1 MRKAERANGS
11 RKLAVLAA
19 LGLVIA
25 LALAACGSSSDS
37 TGSETTAAPNTEESS
52 GSGTTANASLP
63 DGSERKLSVAVEDGF
78 CANTL
83 RQTFRA
89 EIEDE
94 ARHSPFVKEFT
105 YSCAQGEL
113 TKFISD
119 VQSLV
124 GQGVDILVTIP
135 DPGDAVLPTL
145 KKATDEGVTVVN
157 AIFPLNGKVGV
168 NYVAQVV
175 DDHHDRGI
183 KAAEYFIEKLGDKG
197 VIVGVGGPPGN
208 TFDQPEIDAME
219 EVFAKEAPGIEFAQA
234 ADGEYDPAKS
244 AQAMASLIQKYP
256 QIDGVWSPEGTTVLP
271 EIQQFTTA
279 GRDVPVFV
287 SNEANGMMK
296 QYESVKA
303 QNPSF
308 DWGFMPSRT
317 WAMRY
322 ALDLGLESHFGKP
335 LDKSKE
341 LVQVPV
347 LDCEQHCPEYVDPDQ
362 PDGYLPTN
370 HVSDEVREDVLF
382 PEMEGNTAPSTWTY
396 TGP

>member
-1 MRKAERANGS
+1 MRNAERAKGS
-11 RKLAVLAA
+11 WRLAALAA

-25 LALAACGSSSDS
+25 LVLVACGSSGGGDS
-37 TGSETTAAPNTEESS
+37 ESTAASTTAEESS
-52 GSGTTANASLP
+52 EATTENTSLP
-63 DGSERKLSVAVEDGF
+63 DGSERTLFVAVEDGF

-94 ARHSPFVKEFT
+94 ARHSPYVKKFT

-124 GQGVDILVTIP
+124 SQGVDILVTIP

-157 AIFPLNGKVGV
+157 AIFPLGGKTGV

-175 DDHHDRGI
+175 DDHHERGI

-219 EVFAKEAPGIEFAQA
+219 EVFAEKAPGIEFAQA

-256 QIDGVWSPEGTTVLP
+256 EIDGVWSPEGTTVLP
-271 EIQQFTTA
+271 EIQQFITA

-322 ALDLGLESHFGKP
+322 ALDLGLQSYNGEP

-341 LVQVPV
+341 LIRVPV
-347 LDCEQHCPEYVDPDQ
+347 LDCAQYCSKYVDPDQ

-370 HVSDEVREDVLF
+370 HVSQEVREDVLF
-382 PEMEGNTAPSTWTY
+382 PEMEGNQAPSTWTY
-396 TGP
+396 SGP

>member
-1 MRKAERANGS
+1 MRNAERANGS
-11 RKLAVLAA
+11 GKLAVLAAA

-25 LALAACGSSSDS
+25 LALAACGSSGDSDS
-37 TGSETTAAPNTEESS
+37 GGTEAAETSGEATTASS
-52 GSGTTANASLP
+52 ELP
-63 DGSERKLSVAVEDGF
+63 DGSERELYVAVEDGF

-89 EIEDE
+89 EIEDA
-94 ARHSPFVKEFT
+94 ARQSPFVAKFT

-157 AIFPLNGKVGV
+157 AIFPLGGKTGV

-183 KAAEYFIEKLGDKG
+183 KAAEYFIEKLGDEG

-219 EVFAKEAPGIEFAQA
+219 EVFAEKAPGIKFAQA

-303 QNPSF
+303 SNPTF

-317 WAMRY
+317 WALRY
-322 ALDLGLESHFGKP
+322 ALDLGLQSYRGEP

-347 LDCEQHCPEYVDPDQ
+347 LDCAEYCDKYVAPDQ

-370 HVSDEVREDVLF
+370 RVSQEVREDVLF
-382 PEMEGNTAPSTWTY
+382 PEMEGNPAPSTWTY

>member
-1 MRKAERANGS
+1 
-11 RKLAVLAA
+11 LAALAA

-25 LALAACGSSSDS
+25 LVLAACGSSSDNGGNGENTAS
-37 TGSETTAAPNTEESS
+37 TPSSEEAAGSTNTES
-52 GSGTTANASLP
+52 ASLP
-63 DGSERKLSVAVEDGF
+63 NGSKRKLYVAVEDGF

-94 ARHSPFVKEFT
+94 ARHSPYVKKFT

-124 GQGVDILVTIP
+124 GQGVNILVTIP

-157 AIFPLNGKVGV
+157 AIFPLNGKTGV

-175 DDHHDRGI
+175 DDHHERGI
-183 KAAEYFIEKLGDKG
+183 KAAEYFIEKLGKKG

-208 TFDQPEIDAME
+208 TFDTPEIEAME
-219 EVFAKEAPGIEFAQA
+219 EVFAEKAPGIEFAQLGN
-234 ADGEYDPAKS
+234 GEYDPAKS

-256 QIDGVWSPEGTTVLP
+256 EINGVWSPEGTTVLP

-279 GRDVPVFV
+279 GRELPVFV

-296 QYESVKA
+296 QFESVKA
-303 QNPSF
+303 SNPSF

-322 ALDLGLESHFGKP
+322 ALDLGLESYFGKP
-335 LDKSKE
+335 LEKSKE
-341 LVQVPV
+341 SIKVPV
-347 LDCEQHCPEYVDPDQ
+347 LECEQYCSKYVDPNQ

-370 HVSDEVREDVLF
+370 HVSQEVREEVLF
-382 PEMEGNTAPSTWTY
+382 PEMEGNTAPATWTY
-396 TGP
+396 SGP